1 MEKTIRRRLSLVC
14 IFAVVVG
21 CMVIGPA
28 FESVF
33 AADKV
38 KIGIIGPLQIRPGKA
53 MKQGAMIAAEEIN
66 AAGGILGRQ
75 VELFYA
81 DEEFTPEKGIT
92 ALKKLAIQ
100 NKVNVVVGGFTS
112 GITLAQ
118 MPFLSRYKLIYLGAG
133 AASSTITGLVKKD
146 YEKNKYFFRVGILK
160 DQLLA
165 FDMGNFMVNFFGK
178 KHGVTKVAILA
189 EKAKWTEGLGGF
201 LTDFFNKN
209 GMKVVMA
216 EFFDVKTNDFS
227 PIFSKVK
234 KSGAELVVEL
244 HSHVSEIFIKQY
256 YDQRVPLP
264 IGGISLASQS
274 SDFWERSGGKCV
286 GEITSNFVYRIP
298 ISPKTIPFWD
308 KYVKRWGEDPLITAT
323 GVYDGLYVYK
333 DAVER
338 AGTFEH
344 DKLIPA
350 LEKTNMV
357 AALGRI
363 AFDADHDLKY
373 GPDYV
378 TINWA
383 QWQEGGKLTILAPEN
398 RINGE
403 PKFPEWVK
411 LPK

>member
-1 MEKTIRRRLSLVC
+1 MKKGTRNSLGFLVLTATLVLS
-14 IFAVVVG
+14 
-21 CMVIGPA
+21 MVLLPVWGTA
-28 FESVF
+28 L
-33 AADKV
+33 AAKKV
-38 KIGIIGPLQIRPGKA
+38 KIGILGPLQQRPGKA
-53 MKQGAMIAAEEIN
+53 LKQGAILAADEIN
-66 AAGGILGRQ
+66 AQGGILGKEI
-75 VELFYA
+75 ELAFA

-92 ALKKLAIQ
+92 ALKKLALKDRVQ
-100 NKVNVVVGGFTS
+100 VLAGGFTS
-112 GITLAQ
+112 GVTLAQ
-118 MPFLSRYKLIYLGAG
+118 MPFFSRYNLIYLGVG
-133 AASSTITGLVKKD
+133 SASSTLTEMVKKD
-146 YEKNKYFFRVGILK
+146 YEKYKYYFRVGILK

-201 LTDFFNKN
+201 LTMFFKKN
-209 GMKVVMA
+209 GMEVVMA
-216 EFFDVKTNDFS
+216 EFFEMKTTDFS

-234 KSGAELVVEL
+234 KSGAELVVEM

-264 IGGISLASQS
+264 IGGIALASQS

-286 GEITSNFVYRIP
+286 GEITSNFIYRIP

-308 KYVKRWGEDPLITAT
+308 AYVKRWGEDPLVTAT
-323 GVYDGLYVYK
+323 GAYDALYVYK

-338 AGTFEH
+338 AGTFETQEV
-344 DKLIPA
+344 IPA

-363 AFDADHDLKY
+363 AFEEGHELKY

-378 TINWA
+378 AINWA
-383 QWQEGGKLTILAPEN
+383 QWQEGGKIVILYPES
-398 RINGE
+398 RATGKE
-403 PKFPEWVK
+403 VFPEWVK
-411 LPK
+411 LPR